1 MKLAR
6 VVALMCA
13 VGCAPHAMMEGDLPA
28 AAARDLECRASDITF
43 NDPSMEEAHLL
54 KLAGAPTQAYA
65 RGCGKRLVYAHMC
78 HSDGSACDWYSVKK
92 LRAEPLLK
100 RVVFDAQCSQ
110 EQIQLTQIAPATMGV
125 SACGQ
130 KLTYVWSCPHN
141 QDFFSPACNWI
152 LNNGT
157 RPSPALSVQ

>member
-1 MKLAR
+1 MA
-6 VVALMCA
+6 
-13 VGCAPHAMMEGDLPA
+13 GDLKTA
-28 AAARDLECRASDITF
+28 AAHDLECGPDQVTF
-43 NDPSMEEAHLL
+43 TEPSLEQQHLL

-65 RGCGKRLVYAHMC
+65 RGCGKRQVFAHMC

-92 LRAEPLLK
+92 LRAEPLLA
-100 RVVFDAQCSQ
+100 RVAFDAQCTK
-110 EQIQLTQIAPATMGV
+110 EQIQLNQIAPATMGV

-152 LNNGT
+152 LNNGS